1 MPIAINDPA
10 HAASAAAPSA
20 RCSQGQSLQLK
31 NLWTVESIPEIGQ
44 VFESAFIIKLFWR
57 DWVVEERGQGWFLVC
72 LHFSLILDLPKT
84 DLFWQAV
91 AWQWCISHAV
101 WVWKKRG
108 GAEWEKRKKK
118 QSDTKVLTG
127 NSAILDKSNCWRVEP
142 FHLVWTSWITA
153 KVFFL
158 PFSAIHITPTITALR
173 SCIFCLCKP
182 RRQCV
187 YWPFCCFWNVSQKIV
202 LSKVSSFFS
211 STGDQNGRKCTWFLK
226 NFSYT
231 SPQVAFPIK
240 EGLGEQVNGKL

>member
-1 MPIAINDPA
+1 MPTAINDPA

-20 RCSQGQSLQLK
+20 WCSQGQSLELE
-31 NLWTVESIPEIGQ
+31 NLGAIESIPEIGE

-57 DWVVEERGQGWFLVC
+57 DWVVERGGSRGDFLVC

-127 NSAILDKSNCWRVEP
+127 NSAILEKSNCWGVEL
-142 FHLVWTSWITA
+142 FSFVWTSWIAA
-153 KVFFL
+153 KVFFCPFQLFISL
-158 PFSAIHITPTITALR
+158 PP
-173 SCIFCLCKP
+173 
-182 RRQCV
+182 
-187 YWPFCCFWNVSQKIV
+187 
-202 LSKVSSFFS
+202 
-211 STGDQNGRKCTWFLK
+211 
-226 NFSYT
+226 
-231 SPQVAFPIK
+231 
-240 EGLGEQVNGKL
+240 

>member
-1 MPIAINDPA
+1 MHLTCCLSLKEKRGCRMGEKKEETKWHQSFDWKLC
-10 HAASAAAPSA
+10 HS
-20 RCSQGQSLQLK
+20 GQEQL
-31 NLWTVESIPEIGQ
+31 LRSWTVPLSVDQ
-44 VFESAFIIKLFWR
+44 LNNS
-57 DWVVEERGQGWFLVC
+57 
-72 LHFSLILDLPKT
+72 
-84 DLFWQAV
+84 
-91 AWQWCISHAV
+91 
-101 WVWKKRG
+101 
-108 GAEWEKRKKK
+108 
-118 QSDTKVLTG
+118 QS
-127 NSAILDKSNCWRVEP
+127 
-142 FHLVWTSWITA
+142 
-153 KVFFL
+153 FFL